1 MNREKLERLARQQM
15 TAAHHEAG
23 HAVAAFHIGVE
34 IKQISIIGLD
44 EETNKLEHSPYF
56 SDKELNEL
64 TWKNL
69 PGSLRENLE
78 NYAFISLVGPWA
90 QKKFNPKGY
99 RKGQVEGDYYIAVKL
114 LSKVKK
120 DEEILG
126 YYFKM
131 VDLEARNFVQ
141 VKSNWSEIHR
151 LALVLLDR
159 GNITSEE
166 VRKTIM
172 G

>member
-1 MNREKLERLARQQM
+1 MNREKLERLARQQI

-34 IKQISIIGLD
+34 IKKISIIGLG
-44 EETNKLEHSPYF
+44 EEANKFEHFPYF
-56 SDKELNEL
+56 SDSEINDL
-64 TWKNL
+64 TGGNL
-69 PGSLRENLE
+69 PGSPREKLE
-78 NYAFISLVGPWA
+78 NYAFTSLVGPWA

-114 LSKVKK
+114 LSKVKN

-131 VDLEARNFVQ
+131 IDLEARNFVQ
-141 VKSNWSEIHR
+141 DKSKWSEIHR
-151 LALVLLDR
+151 LSLVLLDR
-159 GNITSEE
+159 GKMTSEE
-166 VRKTIM
+166 VRKTIV